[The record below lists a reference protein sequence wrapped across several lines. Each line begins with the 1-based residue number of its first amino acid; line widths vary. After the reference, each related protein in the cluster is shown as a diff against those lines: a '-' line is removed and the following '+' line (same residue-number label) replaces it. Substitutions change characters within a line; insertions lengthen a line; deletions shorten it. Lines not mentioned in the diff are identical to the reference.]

1 MAALL
6 SFQTVIILTRIPI
19 FTGTHLR
26 INELK
31 CRGGLA
37 RLGEELSFKSSS

>member
-1 MAALL
+1 MAVLL

-19 FTGTHLR
+19 FIDTHFR

-31 CRGGLA
+31 TPN
-37 RLGEELSFKSSS
+37 RLCQTRRESR